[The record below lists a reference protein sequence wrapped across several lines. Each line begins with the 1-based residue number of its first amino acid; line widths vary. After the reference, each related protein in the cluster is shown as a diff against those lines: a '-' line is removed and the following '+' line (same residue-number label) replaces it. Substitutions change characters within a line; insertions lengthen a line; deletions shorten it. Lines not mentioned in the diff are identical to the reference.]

1 MKRSA
6 SDAGLPPAPRQLQ
19 IPAIP
24 IFNPPAI
31 QPPPTPA
38 PLPPT
43 MGTVQRSP
51 IAIWPQP
58 SAAFFTVQAN
68 HAYPPG
74 YRGLPPIQVPTFHGV
89 GLASVPASGNSSS
102 KPLSGSS
109 GRYTQS
115 ELAGKTE
122 LTVKL
127 ATAADLSELADT
139 LSRPTTVTKIT
150 VVTWSP
156 KELRDIFDAIRTS
169 LSAFDLEVCYKGPM
183 PEPQVLNSV
192 FSALQER
199 QAPIKSFRWVS
210 NQSGSKLPR
219 IDQFVIE
226 ALLTSQLLERIHFSG
241 PRGPYAAFVN
251 VSQAEQLA
259 LCVAKHQ
266 SLRSLSL
273 KRIAGIEFFDAILKG
288 VANSKTI
295 EKMDFYQINLTPHQ
309 TALELAVT
317 SNKQLRSISIND
329 CPLEFGS
336 MSQMLRCMQSHP
348 ALESLDFRKA
358 QISPEELG
366 EIGAPIGELLLMSSQ
381 IKNLHF
387 RCTLSQANIAALTL
401 GLDGNTS
408 LALLGMEV
416 LEDVATSATDRPG
429 TDAHTDIENMFQS
442 NKGVRE
448 IVIRL
453 PTSEIG
459 TDNSVLKSIAKSSSL
474 ESLTIE
480 NLADI
485 KQVKSLLA
493 DNPRIKHL
501 RLKMREIDSLE
512 RDSFIR
518 SIHQLADELRDNVN
532 LLSFSIT
539 FDPKWDQQAV
549 LRGWFGNLKE
559 AFSKIDDVTTRNR
572 MLSMSSVAGAVM
584 SRRQDL
590 LSNAQ
595 GALPALPAELN
606 QLLFETTMN
615 YLSPSDAK
623 KVYNTVLPFT
633 PPPGNQ

>member
-1 MKRSA
+1 
-6 SDAGLPPAPRQLQ
+6 
-19 IPAIP
+19 
-24 IFNPPAI
+24 
-31 QPPPTPA
+31 
-38 PLPPT
+38 
-43 MGTVQRSP
+43 
-51 IAIWPQP
+51 
-58 SAAFFTVQAN
+58 
-68 HAYPPG
+68 
-74 YRGLPPIQVPTFHGV
+74 
-89 GLASVPASGNSSS
+89 
-102 KPLSGSS
+102 
-109 GRYTQS
+109 
-115 ELAGKTE
+115 
-122 LTVKL
+122 
-127 ATAADLSELADT
+127 
-139 LSRPTTVTKIT
+139 
-150 VVTWSP
+150 
-156 KELRDIFDAIRTS
+156 
-169 LSAFDLEVCYKGPM
+169 
-183 PEPQVLNSV
+183 
-192 FSALQER
+192 
-199 QAPIKSFRWVS
+199 
-210 NQSGSKLPR
+210 
-219 IDQFVIE
+219 
-226 ALLTSQLLERIHFSG
+226 
-241 PRGPYAAFVN
+241 
-251 VSQAEQLA
+251 
-259 LCVAKHQ
+259 
-266 SLRSLSL
+266 
-273 KRIAGIEFFDAILKG
+273 
-288 VANSKTI
+288 
-295 EKMDFYQINLTPHQ
+295 
-309 TALELAVT
+309 
-317 SNKQLRSISIND
+317 
-329 CPLEFGS
+329 
-336 MSQMLRCMQSHP
+336 
-348 ALESLDFRKA
+348 
-358 QISPEELG
+358 
-366 EIGAPIGELLLMSSQ
+366 
-381 IKNLHF
+381 
-387 RCTLSQANIAALTL
+387 
-401 GLDGNTS
+401 
-408 LALLGMEV
+408 MEV

-429 TDAHTDIENMFQS
+429 TDAHTYIENMFQS

-485 KQVKSLLA
+485 KGVKSLLA

-501 RLKMREIDSLE
+501 KLKMREIDSLE

-518 SIHQLADELRDNVN
+518 SVHQLADELRDNVN